1 VQAHRIPTNSSDGR
15 TFSSDGRTFTG
26 DLVTEG
32 LSRCRIRPAEA
43 DDAELLIDVLAAA
56 VNWDPVRRALS
67 RSEILARRDLAHYV
81 DAWPLPGDR
90 GVIAVWQDATPVG
103 AAWLRRFTAADPS
116 YGFVDDATP
125 ELSVGVLD
133 EHRGRGIGG
142 MLCAELLGVA
152 DAAGIP
158 RVSLSVEKSN
168 RAVSLYRRLTFETL
182 RDDGEA
188 ITMVRTR
195 VQRSEDDVRLR

>member
-1 VQAHRIPTNSSDGR
+1 
-15 TFSSDGRTFTG
+15 
-26 DLVTEG
+26 VTEG
-32 LSRCRIRPAEA
+32 PSRCRIRPAEA
-43 DDAELLIDVLAAA
+43 EDADFLIDVLAAA
-56 VNWDPVRRALS
+56 VNWDPVRRPLS
-67 RSEILARRDLAHYV
+67 SSEILARRDLAHYV

-116 YGFVDDATP
+116 YGFVDDATL

-133 EHRGRGIGG
+133 ECRGRGIGG
-142 MLCAELLGVA
+142 MLCAELLEVA

-158 RVSLSVEKSN
+158 RVSLSVEKAN
-168 RAVSLYRRLTFETL
+168 RAVSLYRRLGFAMV
-182 RDDGEA
+182 RDDGQA

-195 VQRSEDDVRLR
+195 VQPSEDELRPR